1 MDRLDLTE
9 VRAKQQVTDTY
20 RRIIREIFVDIVEHT
35 PQFTGNLAS
44 GWQIVFG
51 SYNVNPTPFITDS
64 ERAQS
69 FKDYRSGSFDPFQ
82 RGDDPAVQATLDR
95 ELAKLKDIRYNSLVK
110 FVNPV
115 EYAEEVDQGKGP
127 NLQSIRPENLY
138 YGKVFMASYAEVKY
152 GKLKNLV
159 RIVS

>member
-1 MDRLDLTE
+1 
-9 VRAKQQVTDTY
+9 
-20 RRIIREIFVDIVEHT
+20 
-35 PQFTGNLAS
+35 
-44 GWQIVFG
+44 VFG
-51 SYNVNPTPFITDS
+51 SYNANPTPFVTDS
-64 ERAQS
+64 ERERK
-69 FKDYRSGSFDPFQ
+69 FKDYRSGNFEPFQ

-115 EYAEEVDQGKGP
+115 EYAEDVDQGIGP
-127 NLQSIRPENLY
+127 SSRNIRPENLY